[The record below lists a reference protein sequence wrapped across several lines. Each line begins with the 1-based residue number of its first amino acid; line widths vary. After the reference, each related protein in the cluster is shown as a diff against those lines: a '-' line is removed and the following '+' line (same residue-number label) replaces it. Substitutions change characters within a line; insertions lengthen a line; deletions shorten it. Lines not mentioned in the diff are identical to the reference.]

1 MYEYCEK
8 PTYKW
13 VLIINLT
20 LFRMSFFGAAHEL
33 GGGGVAKSPS
43 PYLKSVIDILQW
55 WSLAQL
61 YLTLKG
67 CKKYANL
74 VTHLLSSADIS
85 NFSPEISRFC
95 YIKKYMY
102 RLHFDTL
109 FLILLTFLE
118 SLKISLIKKV
128 TILMVSAKWLPQAF
142 LKKGLEI
149 KVMTSWFMSMTSP
162 TKFYHVIQV
171 IL

>member
-1 MYEYCEK
+1 MGFNHQFNPIQDE
-8 PTYKW
+8 
-13 VLIINLT
+13 
-20 LFRMSFFGAAHEL
+20 LFRGCSRI
-33 GGGGVAKSPS
+33 GGWGVAKSPS

-149 KVMTSWFMSMTSP
+149 KVMTSWFMLMTSP

>member
-1 MYEYCEK
+1 MTH
-8 PTYKW
+8 P
-13 VLIINLT
+13 
-20 LFRMSFFGAAHEL
+20 MS
-33 GGGGVAKSPS
+33 P
-43 PYLKSVIDILQW
+43 
-55 WSLAQL
+55 
-61 YLTLKG
+61 
-67 CKKYANL
+67 
-74 VTHLLSSADIS
+74 ADIN
-85 NFSPEISRFC
+85 NFSSEISRFC

-149 KVMTSWFMSMTSP
+149 KVMTS
-162 TKFYHVIQV
+162 
-171 IL
+171 